1 MASAFG
7 GQRSIQLS
15 YGCSAGAVSRA
26 WMGFPAAK
34 SRVAGPTRRALGDM
48 SAFRLKVLC
57 MFLSC
62 SMPEVDSLPASPLL
76 SFTASDV
83 ARGIGRL
90 FARNDI
96 WCLGEMPLRCGRRA
110 DLMGIDAKGH
120 VIIVEIKVSRADL
133 LGDGKWT
140 DYLDYCDR
148 FYWGLSPALDHTLLE
163 TEAFQPDC
171 CGVIVADGYD
181 AEIVRPAPLRQ
192 LAAARR
198 KTEMQRLARA
208 SLRRLVTLADPQTL
222 QWGVDG

>member
-1 MASAFG
+1 MAEA
-7 GQRSIQLS
+7 
-15 YGCSAGAVSRA
+15 
-26 WMGFPAAK
+26 
-34 SRVAGPTRRALGDM
+34 
-48 SAFRLKVLC
+48 
-57 MFLSC
+57 
-62 SMPEVDSLPASPLL
+62 DSLLAACPDTPIAAP
-76 SFTASDV
+76 DV

-96 WCLGEMPLRCGRRA
+96 WCLTEMPLRCNRRA

-148 FYWGLSPALDHTLLE
+148 FYWGLPPALDRAPLE
-163 TEAFQPDC
+163 TAAFLPER

-181 AEIVRPAPLRQ
+181 AEILRPAPLRQ

-198 KTEMQRLARA
+198 KVETERLARA
-208 SLRRLVTLADPQTL
+208 SLRRMVMLGDPQTA
-222 QWGVDG
+222 QWGAEG